1 METYH
6 PHKFPAGG
14 KAKELI
20 FEFLMM
26 FLAITGGFFMENMRE
41 ESVERHREMK
51 YIESMAKDVTQDT
64 ISVQEI
70 LTTCE
75 TQIKG
80 IDSLKAVLKTP
91 VAQMDYHQMYNLTMK
106 YLNNLMSFEPNQIT
120 MIQLKNSGGL
130 RLINNKSVTDSIV
143 NYYSSFDSHVEQQ
156 KYTMNFL
163 QETLNL
169 EIVAMDFSSLNGVK
183 TKLSFDQTR
192 FKEFCNRTL
201 LFQSLLENEVRWMKK
216 YQKLSISLLK
226 HLKKE
231 YKLES

>member
-1 METYH
+1 MEVYH
-6 PHKFPAGG
+6 AHKLPPGA
-14 KAKELI
+14 KIKELV

-41 ESVERHREMK
+41 EYVERHREMK
-51 YIESMAKDVTQDT
+51 YIESMAKDVRQDT

-70 LTTCE
+70 ITTCE
-75 TQIKG
+75 KQIKG
-80 IDSLKAVLKTP
+80 IDSLKVVLKNP
-91 VAQMDYHQMYNLTMK
+91 VAKIDYHQMYNLTMK
-106 YLNNLMSFEPNQIT
+106 YLNTLTSFAPDQIT
-120 MIQLKNSGGL
+120 IIQLKNSGGL

-143 NYYSSFDSHVEQQ
+143 NYYSTYDSHLEQQ

-163 QETLNL
+163 QQTLNL

-201 LFQSLLENEVRWMKK
+201 LFQSLLENEVIWMKK

-231 YKLES
+231 YKLET